1 MPIVVV
7 TTAGSKTANSYGSL
21 DEGNTYHEGHSQG
34 ALWIAATEDAR
45 NRALVTATRQ
55 LDAWFEWEGDVSFAE
70 QVLLWPR
77 IGVIGRTGY
86 LLDSETIPPVI
97 RNATAEL
104 ARSRL
109 TNAGPTDAADDIQ
122 RLKAGPVDITFRE
135 GKETFVIPEEV
146 LIMVKHIGTPR
157 IGRARFTTARLVRT

>member
-7 TTAGSKTANSYGSL
+7 TTAGAKTANSYASL
-21 DEGNTYHEGHSQG
+21 DAGNTYHEGHSQG
-34 ALWIAATEDAR
+34 ALWAAATEDAR

-55 LDAWFEWEGDVSFAE
+55 LDAWFEWDGDVAYAD

-86 LLDSETIPPVI
+86 LLDSKTIPPVI
-97 RNATAEL
+97 RDATAEL

-109 TNAGPTDAADDIQ
+109 TDAGPTDSADDIS

-146 LIMVKHIGTPR
+146 LILVKHIGTPR
-157 IGRARFTTARLVRT
+157 IGRSRFTTARLVRT

>member
-1 MPIVVV
+1 MPIVVNA
-7 TTAGSKTANSYGSL
+7 TAGAKTANSHTTL
-21 DEGNTYHEGHSQG
+21 AEANTYHEGHSQG
-34 ALWIAATEDAR
+34 ALWTAATEDAR

-55 LDAWFEWEGDVSFAE
+55 INAWFEWEGDVSFAD

-86 LLDSETIPPVI
+86 LLDSKTIPPVI
-97 RNATAEL
+97 RDATAEL

-109 TNAGPTDAADDIQ
+109 TDAGPTDAADDIK
-122 RLKAGPVDITFRE
+122 RLKAGPVDIIFRE

-146 LIMVKHIGTPR
+146 LILVKHIGTPR
-157 IGRARFTTARLVRT
+157 IGRSRFATARLVRT

>member
-1 MPIVVV
+1 MPIVVNA
-7 TTAGSKTANSYGSL
+7 TAGAKTANSHTTL
-21 DEGNTYHEGHSQG
+21 AEADTYHEGHSQG
-34 ALWIAATEDAR
+34 ALWAAATEDKQ

-55 LDAWFEWEGDVSFAE
+55 INAWFEWDGDVAFAD
-70 QVLLWPR
+70 QALLWPR

-86 LLDSETIPPVI
+86 LLDSTTIPPVI
-97 RNATAEL
+97 RDATSEL

-109 TNAGPTDAADDIQ
+109 TDAGPTDDADDIH

-157 IGRARFTTARLVRT
+157 IGRSRFSTARLVRT

>member
-7 TTAGSKTANSYGSL
+7 TTAGAKDANSFASL

-34 ALWIAATEDAR
+34 AVWTAASEDAR

-55 LDAWFEWEGDVSFAE
+55 LDAWFDWDGDVAFAE

-77 IGVIGRTGY
+77 KGVVGRTGY
-86 LLDSETIPPVI
+86 LLDSKTIPPVI
-97 RNATAEL
+97 RDATAEL

-109 TNAGPTDAADDIQ
+109 TDAGPTDSADDIQ

-146 LIMVKHIGTPR
+146 LILVKHIGTSR
-157 IGRARFTTARLVRT
+157 LGRSRFTTARLVRT

>member
-1 MPIVVV
+1 MPIVVNA
-7 TTAGSKTANSYGSL
+7 TAGAKTANSYSTL
-21 DEGNTYHEGHSQG
+21 ADADTYHDGHSQG
-34 ALWIAATEDAR
+34 ALWTAVTEDAR

-55 LDAWFEWEGDVSFAE
+55 LDAWFEWEGDVSFAD

-86 LLDSETIPPVI
+86 LLDSTTIPTVI
-97 RNATAEL
+97 RDATAEL

-109 TNAGPTDAADDIQ
+109 TDAGPTDDADDIH

-146 LIMVKHIGTPR
+146 LILVKHIGTPR
-157 IGRARFTTARLVRT
+157 IGRSRFATARLVRT